1 MALAN
6 FETVAAAAEALQAAG
21 QRASVRSVRTAI
33 GGGSFNTVLQLLSDW
48 KAGRPL
54 IKASQTELDPKIS
67 AVIGEQM
74 QLVAAAAAKA
84 AEERAASAED
94 DLQTLS
100 EAQTLAEQQI
110 ADLTAARDS
119 AEAQIKE
126 LGEKLTENAAAAGR
140 AIDQGRVIAQ
150 DLRSDLS
157 AERTKQ
163 ETTAAALVRAEMRL
177 EVVPGLHAEIER
189 LKSVL
194 DASQAARQ
202 TAEQAAAVLAAKLDA
217 AERRATE
224 ADARTAKAEAAV
236 TQATA
241 KAEATARELVS
252 ANAAVQAGQAR
263 LESAARE
270 IEDAK
275 KAASAASA
283 AAKKSGEEAAEL
295 RGQLAT
301 SNKNQA

>member
-1 MALAN
+1 MAT
-6 FETVAAAAEALQAAG
+6 FETIAAAAEALQAAG
-21 QRASVRSVRTAI
+21 QTVSVRAVTAAI
-33 GGGSFNTVLQLLSDW
+33 GGGSPNTVLPLLREW

-74 QLVAAAAAKA
+74 QRVAETAAKA

-100 EAQTLAEQQI
+100 EAQAIAEQQI
-110 ADLTAARDS
+110 AALTVERDSATKEVNDLTAS
-119 AEAQIKE
+119 LMETK
-126 LGEKLTENAAAAGR
+126 AAAGR
-140 AIDQGRVIAQ
+140 SIDQGRVIAQ

-157 AERTKQ
+157 AERQ
-163 ETTAAALVRAEMRL
+163 RLETASAALVRAEMRL
-177 EVVPGLHAEIER
+177 EVVPGMQAEIDR
-189 LKSVL
+189 LKLAL

-224 ADARTAKAEAAV
+224 SDARTGKSEA
-236 TQATA
+236 ATA
-241 KAEATARELVS
+241 KAIEKAEAVARELVN
-252 ANAAVQAGQAR
+252 ANAVVQASQAR

-295 RGQLAT
+295 RGKLAT
-301 SNKNQA
+301 VKP